1 MNITIFGY
9 CYHFGQCSSRSLG
22 VPNLLGWVATLVEI
36 QTSVGLRGYLSKEI
50 VKTHF
55 DPSLIDALEKSLFPH
70 SKKADTCLEGR
81 GPAPYL
87 LLFLIS
93 TDLLGRWGC
102 RESARLHRV
111 SKTGRDDLHVG

>member
-22 VPNLLGWVATLVEI
+22 VPNLLGWVTTLVET

-70 SKKADTCLEGR
+70 SKKAETFLEGR

-87 LLFLIS
+87 LLF
-93 TDLLGRWGC
+93 
-102 RESARLHRV
+102 
-111 SKTGRDDLHVG
+111 